1 MTHHHFSNRATESCC
16 SQVRHII
23 YDESVK
29 SEFDFFF
36 VIDEI
41 SIQQMLRPQKESLL
55 YSFSVNVIFFSY
67 DYVLKKVPEPSDFTE
82 IMKDFES
89 YGISIPPY
97 DEPSHRD
104 FGASSEWD
112 LDRETLFE
120 LREAQE
126 QYFYKYVDDLRDG
139 YCLELSKAIAKEV
152 MEYLFIDRNLMRVF
166 NERVARYVNQLDKK
180 AYPELFN
187 QRGNVNRFSG
197 NWPKWLR
204 SALIYREQGK
214 CAIKGEDLTA
224 LLANDIQPN
233 IDHIVPLALGGTNDT
248 SNLQYVCRQC
258 NLDKLDHT
266 VETTNRRKTLFF

>member
-1 MTHHHFSNRATESCC
+1 MTHHHFSNRATESSC

-23 YDESVK
+23 YDESVE

-36 VIDEI
+36 EIDET

-55 YSFSVNVIFFSY
+55 YSFSVNVIYFSY
-67 DYVLKKVPEPSDFTE
+67 DYVLKKVPEYSDFIE
-82 IMKDFES
+82 IIKDFES

-97 DEPSHRD
+97 VEPSHRD
-104 FGASSEWD
+104 FGALSEWD
-112 LDRETLFE
+112 LDEDALFD
-120 LREAQE
+120 LREAKA
-126 QYFYKYVDDLRDG
+126 QYFYNYVDNLRG
-139 YCLELSKAIAKEV
+139 NYCLKLSKAIAKEV
-152 MEYLFIDRNLMRVF
+152 MEYLFLDRNLMRVF
-166 NERVARYVNQLDKK
+166 NERVARYINQLDKN
-180 AYPELFN
+180 AYPMLFN
-187 QRGNVNRFSG
+187 EKGKVNRFSG
-197 NWPKWLR
+197 SWPSWLR

-248 SNLQYVCRQC
+248 SNLQYICRQC

-266 VETTNRRKTLFF
+266 VETTNRRKTFFF